1 LSGGLKRAAAAIRL
15 PQAIFTLLVK
25 IVTGQ

>member
-1 LSGGLKRAAAAIRL
+1 LKRAAAAIRL